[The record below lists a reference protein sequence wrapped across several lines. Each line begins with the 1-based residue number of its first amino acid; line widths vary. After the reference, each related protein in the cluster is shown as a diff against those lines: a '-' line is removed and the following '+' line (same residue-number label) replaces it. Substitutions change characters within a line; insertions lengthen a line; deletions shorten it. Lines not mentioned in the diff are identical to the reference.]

1 MSDELQFVAFF
12 VSIRVEIKSV
22 NDKLKEPLTKCL
34 RRYAS
39 KVFDQSF
46 LKFVGHLFYRDLSSS
61 FISGVSRLSFVKRLT
76 PVSITFG
83 GVWPLSL
90 ATIAL
95 TDS

>member
-1 MSDELQFVAFF
+1 MDVRPMSFTELFVVQITHRCPTNFSFVAFF

-22 NDKLKEPLTKCL
+22 NDKLK
-34 RRYAS
+34 
-39 KVFDQSF
+39 
-46 LKFVGHLFYRDLSSS
+46 FVGQLFYGDLSSS
-61 FISGVSRLSFVKRLT
+61 FISGVSRLSFVKSFT

-83 GVWPLSL
+83 GVWPLSF